1 MTEQEKLEK
10 ILLKSLLWELDENWI
25 PVRVDIEA
33 TAKRLIENG
42 VMREKSEW
50 ILNRDGSGTCKKCRR
65 TTIAVWDFDNS
76 LNFCPHCGADMRN
89 GENG

>member
-1 MTEQEKLEK
+1 MTEQEKMGK

-25 PVRVDIEA
+25 PVRVNIEA

-50 ILNRDGSGTCKKCRR
+50 ILNRDGSGTCKNCRR
-65 TTIAVWDFDNS
+65 TTIAVWDFDNW
-76 LNFCPHCGADMRN
+76 LNFCPHCGADMR
-89 GENG
+89 